1 MRRLRLIVQHGK
13 IDRERH
19 HSSLD
24 ADAMGKAMR
33 ALYP

>member
-1 MRRLRLIVQHGK
+1 MRWLRLIVQNGK

-19 HSSLD
+19 RFSLD

-33 ALYP
+33 AL

>member
-1 MRRLRLIVQHGK
+1 MRRLWLIVQHGK
-13 IDRERH
+13 IDRERQ

-24 ADAMGKAMR
+24 ADATGKAMR